1 MEFLRKYGVEATI
14 PFPLVEAATTDLE
27 IAATFAA
34 GDVVLMKDEGAE
46 ANTSNLPTDEGT
58 GYSLVLTATEMQM
71 ARGAIYIIDQ
81 TATKVWK
88 DQVIIIA
95 TYGDPSAQH
104 AFDLDT
110 ANVTVGTNNDKTG
123 YSISGTKTTLDA
135 LNDITGIHP
144 SKNIALAKFPF
155 TMVDANTGLP
165 KAGVTVTSE
174 RSIDGLAFAACA
186 NSAAEISGGA
196 YNIDL
201 AASDLNGD
209 TVMLKFTA
217 TGAKTT
223 FVTVVTQD
231 Q

>member
-1 MEFLRKYGVEATI
+1 MPFLRKYGVAATI
-14 PFPLVEAATTDLE
+14 PFPLVGRGIQDFE

-34 GDVVLMKDEGAE
+34 GDLNLMKDEGAE
-46 ANTSNLPTDEGT
+46 ANTTNLPTDEGT
-58 GYSLVLTATEMQM
+58 GYSIVLDATEMQM
-71 ARGAIYIIDQ
+71 ARGVVYIIDQ
-81 TATKVWK
+81 TATKIWE
-88 DQVIIIA
+88 DQSIIIE
-95 TYGDPSAQH
+95 TYGNASAQH

-123 YSISGTKTTLDA
+123 YSISGIKTTLDA

-174 RSIDGLAFAACA
+174 RSINGTAFAACA
-186 NSAAEISGGA
+186 NTAAEVSGGA
-196 YNIDL
+196 YTIDL